1 MVVEVVVARAVVVV
15 VAVFDGFVRTFVPW
29 LKLLVEGCVVGS
41 EEVVLVAVDAELES
55 HCFAVASFVVA
66 VVTFHILL
74 VVSVVA
80 VAVVVVVVAAVVA
93 VVVAAVVVVVVA
105 VVVVVV
111 VVVVAVVV
119 VVVVSRFQFVVNL
132 DVDDNFDFV
141 LKFVVV
147 NFVVVV
153 VFVALK

>member
-80 VAVVVVVVAAVVA
+80 VAVVVVVV
-93 VVVAAVVVVVVA
+93 VAAVVVVVVA

-111 VVVVAVVV
+111 AVV

-147 NFVVVV
+147 NLVVV